1 LLQFQKVLDTQEP
14 YRFLVKV
21 AVAVPT
27 LAVQV
32 VLVLM
37 VLVLAVMLVVLHQ
50 VLQQTQA
57 LVEVGKQMAVLPT
70 QVVLVVVEFAQ

>member
-1 LLQFQKVLDTQEP
+1 LLQVQKVLDTQEP

-21 AVAVPT
+21 VVAVPT

-37 VLVLAVMLVVLHQ
+37 VLALAEMLVV
-50 VLQQTQA
+50 QQPVQMQILA
-57 LVEVGKQMAVLPT
+57 LAAAVGHGELPGD
-70 QVVLVVVEFAQ
+70 